1 MFCKNCGASVV
12 GRFCSCCGRRVRS
25 EIEDFRLAQ
34 QRKRREFLNDC
45 RTSADSAWWGHLAE
59 ACWEASS
66 MKYRKDPTFD
76 GASYMEAYENLEE
89 IRFHAW
95 GLFCE
100 LRDF

>member
-1 MFCKNCGASVV
+1 MFCNKCGASVV
-12 GRFCSCCGRRVRS
+12 GKYCSCCGQRVRN
-25 EIEDFRLAQ
+25 EIEEFRLYE

-45 RTSADSAWWGHLAE
+45 RKARDPAWWGHLAE
-59 ACWEASS
+59 ACWYAAVT
-66 MKYRKDPTFD
+66 KYRKDPAFD
-76 GASYMEAYENLEE
+76 GTPYSEAYENLEE

>member
-1 MFCKNCGASVV
+1 MFCKNCGAAVV
-12 GRFCSCCGRRVRS
+12 GRFCSCCGRRARS
-25 EIEDFRLAQ
+25 EIEDFRLTE

-45 RTSADSAWWGHLAE
+45 RKPSEPAWWGHLAE
-59 ACWEASS
+59 ACWYAAA
-66 MKYRKDPTFD
+66 MKYKKDPTLD
-76 GASYMEAYENLEE
+76 GVSLAEANENLEE